1 MLCVGSSMGVLARR
15 VVPGGHYQAPST
27 LAPFKELSV
36 ALGDS
41 FHTLGSNVWKEEAVP
56 TQ

>member
-1 MLCVGSSMGVLARR
+1 MLCVGSSTGVLARR